1 MRKITASIFLMS
13 MLIVAGSVVYNC
25 SKVDDIVENISIP
38 IPFSVPTTTDITVPL
53 VIADTINE
61 VTIPEIPLN
70 INFDT
75 DIKEEYPSLSIN
87 NLKSAK
93 LSLLSIDYVSSE
105 DSTALSVIKNAKIL
119 IKTPNLDEVV
129 MAESTNNT
137 NSSSISFT
145 PVADLQLLNYFKTNQ
160 NSIILKV
167 KGREEDVDDIMK
179 LKINATFKL
188 EVGL

>member
-1 MRKITASIFLMS
+1 MS
-13 MLIVAGSVVYNC
+13 MLIVTGSVVYNC